1 MMASTSS
8 NFYGSIGQQTP
19 QDAPQCNDFWE
30 RYSRNQVHSRANY
43 STDLRGQRILKS
55 RNVQRGSPRLWEVY
69 ERPVWAKKNSLKQG
83 APVKSDI
90 GLRMMQKMGWKPGE
104 GLGKDNNGPLE
115 PLLLDTKMDRKGLR
129 TTADSNNR
137 AILQNGKNPVS
148 IVMEYCQKNR
158 ISIPDFIYSESSNTS
173 NGKTFLCKTTF
184 NNACY
189 EPSQPS
195 ASKKAA
201 KVETCKL
208 LVNILGLNTSSAS
221 AGNWDKC

>member
-1 MMASTSS
+1 MASTS
-8 NFYGSIGQQTP
+8 NYFYGSIDMQNP
-19 QDAPQCNDFWE
+19 QDVQQCNDFWE
-30 RYSRNQVHSRANY
+30 RYSVNQVHSGMNY
-43 STDLRGQRILKS
+43 NTDLRGQRIFRS
-55 RNVQRGSPRLWEVY
+55 RNVQRDSPRLWEVY
-69 ERPVWAKKNSLKQG
+69 ERPIWAKKNSLKQG

-137 AILQNGKNPVS
+137 AMLQNDKHPVS

-158 ISIPDFIYSESSNTS
+158 IPAPDFTYSEPSNTS
-173 NGKTFLCKTTF
+173 NSKIFLCKTTF
-184 NNACY
+184 NNVSY
-189 EPSQPS
+189 EPGLPS

-201 KVETCKL
+201 KVEACKL
-208 LVNILGLNTSSAS
+208 IVNALGLDSPSAS
-221 AGNWDKC
+221 GRNWDKC